1 MRNAMRWLSVVG
13 GLCFS
18 WAPPAMA
25 EGTPVD
31 CGSVD
36 CEGIREMKALF
47 EAQMSFM
54 GETDRFSM
62 DLAAV
67 GFAPPAC
74 ADGSRAPVP
83 GPGWVAG
90 CRFAYR
96 VTAVT
101 GYPEAPASFTA
112 MAQGAAGTAAAG
124 VKLLISKPSWDK
136 VVFTLERGGVR
147 RFVGWDECLPAASF
161 TCDAQLREGT
171 QNIRGLFI
179 TERAFLQEK
188 DRYSSNLQEI
198 GFFSMGCT
206 DGTRAAVPDSSWM
219 GGCRFIYSVEVAG
232 TGPAM
237 TFIATAR
244 AISGPIAGTTM
255 KINETGVLTITPV
268 PGMCQ

>member
-1 MRNAMRWLSVVG
+1 MRSSMRWLSVVG
-13 GLCFS
+13 GLCVS
-18 WAPPAMA
+18 WALPAMA

-47 EAQMSFM
+47 QAEQSFFQ
-54 GETDRFSM
+54 ERDRYSLN
-62 DLAAV
+62 LAEV
-67 GFAPPAC
+67 GFSPPAC

-96 VTAVT
+96 VTAVSNPPT
-101 GYPEAPASFTA
+101 GESFTA
-112 MAQGAAGTAAAG
+112 VAQGAASTPAAG
-124 VKLLISKPSWDK
+124 VTLQIGSPSWTQ
-136 VVFTLERGGVR
+136 VVFWLERGGVR

-161 TCDAQLREGT
+161 TCDAQQREGL
-171 QNIRGLFI
+171 RDLRALFT

-188 DRYSSNLQEI
+188 DRYSANFAEI
-198 GFFSMGCT
+198 GFLPMGCT

-219 GGCRFIYSVEVAG
+219 GGCRFIYRVEVAG

-244 AISGPIAGTTM
+244 AISGTIAGTTM
-255 KINETGVLTITPV
+255 KINETGVLTVTPV
-268 PGMCQ
+268 PGACE